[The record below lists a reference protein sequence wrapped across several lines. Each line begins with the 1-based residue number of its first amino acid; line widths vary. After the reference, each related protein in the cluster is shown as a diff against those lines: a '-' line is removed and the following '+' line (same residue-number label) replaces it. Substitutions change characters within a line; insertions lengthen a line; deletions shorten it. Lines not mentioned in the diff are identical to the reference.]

1 VSIDRLRTS
10 AQALVDWA
18 AGQALPLWAERGFDR
33 AQGRFEERLTMDGR
47 LVPEVPIRLMVQA
60 RQIFCYAMAARRGW
74 HPGGAALVET
84 AFASMRRDYHHRDG
98 AEGWVFAVHRD
109 GTVADTRRDFYA
121 HAFVLLAV
129 ASYVL
134 VTRRSDALALADETL
149 AYLDKAMRAPAGGY
163 LDVVPPTG
171 SGRSQNPHM
180 HLFEGLLWLWS
191 ASGEPRYL
199 ARAGEIA
206 DLFVGKFFQPAHGV
220 VIEHFDADLKPA
232 PGTRGK
238 IVEPGHHFEWAWLL
252 KRFEQASGRTLAN
265 VPEALFDHAD
275 RYGYAES
282 GLIFDEV
289 LVDGSPHTTTHRL
302 WPMTEAIKAN
312 VAMAA
317 AGRAREEAQARA
329 AALADRLASRFLTP
343 AGGWVDRLDAAGGPA
358 TDFMPASSLYHLLGA
373 IDELAGYAGLRT
385 ARELVN

>member
-1 VSIDRLRTS
+1 MSIDRLRLS
-10 AQALVDWA
+10 ARHLVDWA

-33 AQGRFEERLTMDGR
+33 ANGRFEERLSMDGR
-47 LVPEVPIRLMVQA
+47 PVDGVPIRLMVQA

-74 HPGGAALVET
+74 HAGGDALVEA
-84 AFASMRRDYHHRDG
+84 AFAGMLRDYRRRDGADGWVFAIHRDG
-98 AEGWVFAVHRD
+98 A
-109 GTVADTRRDFYA
+109 VADNRRDFYA

-134 VTRRSDALALADETL
+134 VTRKSAALAVADETL
-149 AYLDKAMRAPAGGY
+149 AYLDKAMRAPLGGY
-163 LDVVPPTG
+163 LDVVPPAG

-191 ASGEPRYL
+191 ASGEERYL
-199 ARAGEIA
+199 VRAGEIA
-206 DLFVGKFFQPAHGV
+206 DLFVTRFFQPAHGV
-220 VIEHFDADLKPA
+220 VVEHFDADLTPA
-232 PGTRGK
+232 AGTRGR

-252 KRFEQASGRTLAN
+252 KRFEQASGRQLGN
-265 VPEALFDHAD
+265 VPEALYDHAD
-275 RYGYAES
+275 RYGYSEN
-282 GLIFDEV
+282 GLVFDEI
-289 LVDGSPHTTTHRL
+289 LVDGTPHTTTHRL

-317 AGRAREEAQARA
+317 AGRAPEEAQARA

-343 AGGWVDRLDAAGGPA
+343 EGGWIDRLDAGGRAA

-373 IDELAGYAGLRT
+373 IDELAGHAGLRT